1 MNRFL
6 KRALYLNIYILY
18 CGLATAQNFTLELEV
33 SPEPETEQVKS
44 LFNQLTY
51 PDLASMSS
59 AADTAA
65 SYLRKSGYINLNYQA
80 PIAKTDSIFVATYN
94 LGEQITT
101 LKINHSFSGIPI
113 KDLKRLFPAVSDT
126 LITLAFEDL
135 ETGMQ
140 MLTDY
145 QNSLGNA
152 FATVQL
158 VDLDL
163 EDPQTMTGT
172 LSVSSGTSRTLD
184 KIVIKGYEK
193 FPRSYLKYF
202 AGIKTG
208 GVFDKRKL
216 LKNYEAIESLP
227 FVTSSKAPEVLFRP
241 DSTEVYLYLKKRS
254 SNSFDG
260 ILGFANSESDSK
272 IIFNGYLDLEL
283 RNNLNF
289 GEEIRLNYKSDGRD
303 QQNFRVAT
311 SLPYLF
317 KTPLGVDLELYIFK
331 RDSSFVT
338 VEQKAQ
344 LHYQINPR
352 LRALAGYTH
361 YESNNLLDD
370 ALTAATIADYT
381 SDFVL
386 TGLQYQIPQP
396 SLLFP
401 NKTRWE
407 LKGQF
412 GNRSAAMTSDQ
423 VKVSFDGFY
432 IFELNENNSVFIRN
446 TTETLI
452 SDNYLTNE
460 LMRFGGITSIRGFDE
475 NSIDAQLYSVL
486 NTEYRYLIN
495 RGLYVHSI
503 ADVGYLENEL
513 NQTQEEL
520 ISFGIGLGFLSK
532 AGVFKINIANG
543 KTGALPFSFSNTKIH
558 LSLRSNF

>member
-1 MNRFL
+1 MNRFF
-6 KRALYLNIYILY
+6 KRALYLNICTLF
-18 CGLATAQNFTLELEV
+18 CGLVSAQNFKLEIEV
-33 SPEPETEQVKS
+33 IPNTESDLVQNLIGPSEFSDLLSMNQAAEAAAENLRIGGYLNLKYTTPVKS
-44 LFNQLTY
+44 Q
-51 PDLASMSS
+51 
-59 AADTAA
+59 
-65 SYLRKSGYINLNYQA
+65 
-80 PIAKTDSIFVATYN
+80 DSIFTAKYD
-94 LGEQITT
+94 LGVRVTQF
-101 LKINHSFSGIPI
+101 KIDHSLSGIPI
-113 KDLKRLFPAVSDT
+113 KDLEKLFSEVDSKTIFID
-126 LITLAFEDL
+126 FEDL
-135 ETGMQ
+135 EASMQ
-140 MLTDY
+140 VITDY

-152 FATVQL
+152 FAAAQL
-158 VDLDL
+158 VDLDF
-163 EDPQTMTGT
+163 EDPQTMRGT
-172 LSVSSGTSRTLD
+172 LSIESGTARSLD
-184 KIVIKGYEK
+184 KVIIKGYEK

-208 GVFDKRKL
+208 GVFDRREL

-227 FVTSSKAPEVLFRP
+227 FATSTKAPEVLFRP

-260 ILGFANSESDSK
+260 ILGFANNETDSK

-344 LHYQINPR
+344 VHYQINPR

-361 YESNNLLDD
+361 FESNNLLEET
-370 ALTAATIADYT
+370 LTANNIDDYN

-386 TGLQYQIPQP
+386 GGLQYQIPQP

-407 LKGQF
+407 LKGQV
-412 GNRSAAMTSDQ
+412 GNRSASMTSDQ
-423 VKVSFDGFY
+423 VKISFDGYY
-432 IFELNENNSVFIRN
+432 ILDLNDNNSIFLRN

-475 NSIDAQLYSVL
+475 NSIDAQFYSVL
-486 NTEYRYLIN
+486 NTEYRYLVN
-495 RGLYVHSI
+495 PGLYVHSI

-543 KTGALPFSFSNTKIH
+543 KTGSLPFSFSNTKIH